1 MTQWEIIETTPALP
15 KVLVPIGY
23 TGFHSILECPLR
35 FSYSRDKNYPIK
47 VHPKA
52 RMGTAFHDAI
62 AFIAKRKKV
71 TLYDAIQFFD
81 NVLRDQ
87 RAEAMLNYREQR
99 MSWPIQVRE
108 VMENA
113 LALKIRETN
122 TTHSLHVRRHAE
134 TTLFSR
140 DGLLVGRPD
149 EVILTAGGPI
159 IIDYKTGSFENE
171 IITHFEDQIHFYAGL
186 WYETHGEKPTFGRID
201 FVLDKYC
208 HEFAID
214 TNRFESL
221 LFKARKVA
229 SELDKTQWL
238 FEAVLGKHCRFC
250 DYRPWCQEYW
260 IRRKLKDIHQSGDI
274 DGIICDKHLRDSKS
288 FCLQRDSLHI
298 PIINKDYEPLPSWQ
312 SGTRI
317 RALDLFGN
325 ATLRYRTEFSEIF
338 RLTEKGDL

>member
-1 MTQWEIIETTPALP
+1 MTQWEIVDTTPALP

-35 FSYSRDKNYPIK
+35 FSYSRDKNYPRK
-47 VHPKA
+47 VHP
-52 RMGTAFHDAI
+52 
-62 AFIAKRKKV
+62 
-71 TLYDAIQFFD
+71 
-81 NVLRDQ
+81 
-87 RAEAMLNYREQR
+87 REQR
-99 MSWPIQVRE
+99 MPWPKQVRE
-108 VMENA
+108 AMENA

-122 TTHSLHVRRHAE
+122 TTHRLRIRRHAE
-134 TTLFSR
+134 TTLLSR

-159 IIDYKTGSFENE
+159 IIDYKTGSLENE
-171 IITHFEDQIHFYAGL
+171 TITHFEDQIHFYAGL

-214 TNRFESL
+214 TNRFEL
-221 LFKARKVA
+221 LLLKARKVA
-229 SELDKTQWL
+229 SELDKAQWL
-238 FEAVLGKHCRFC
+238 FEAKLGKHCRFC

-260 IRRKLKDIHQSGDI
+260 AWRKPKDIYQSGDI
-274 DGIICDKHLRDSKS
+274 DGTICDKHPSDSKS
-288 FCLQRDSLHI
+288 FCLRRHSLHVS
-298 PIINKDYEPLPSWQ
+298 IINKDYEPLPSWQ
-312 SGTRI
+312 PGTRI

-338 RLTEKGDL
+338 RISEECLRLENRKDMLKIS